1 MPTLSR
7 LNKIDEMSAN
17 INQNKKQNKNNNN
30 KKINMQNLKM
40 KKLYSQYWEIMINTN
55 VARHEKHA
63 TAEGNRA
70 SAEC

>member
-1 MPTLSR
+1 
-7 LNKIDEMSAN
+7 
-17 INQNKKQNKNNNN
+17 
-30 KKINMQNLKM
+30 MQNLKM